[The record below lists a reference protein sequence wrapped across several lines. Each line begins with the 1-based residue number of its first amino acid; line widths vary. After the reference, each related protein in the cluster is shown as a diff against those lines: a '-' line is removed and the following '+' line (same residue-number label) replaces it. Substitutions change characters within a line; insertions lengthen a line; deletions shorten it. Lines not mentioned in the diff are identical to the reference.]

1 MLDLGIFGLEFEND
15 FVMLKIMFVMFLTH
29 TANFGIGSTFSEGAG
44 TIYLKIRVRVR
55 VRVRFIK
62 YVLGNMGNLENS
74 IKLRI
79 PEAGA
84 G

>member
-15 FVMLKIMFVMFLTH
+15 FVMFKIMFVMFLTH

-55 VRVRFIK
+55 FIK

>member
-15 FVMLKIMFVMFLTH
+15 FVMFKIMFVMFLTH
-29 TANFGIGSTFSEGAG
+29 TAIFGIGSTFSEGAG

-55 VRVRFIK
+55 VHFKK

-74 IKLRI
+74 ITLRL

>member
-15 FVMLKIMFVMFLTH
+15 FVMFKIMFVMFLTH
-29 TANFGIGSTFSEGAG
+29 AANFGIGSTFSEGAG

-55 VRVRFIK
+55 VRFIK

-74 IKLRI
+74 ITLRL
-79 PEAGA
+79 PEEGA